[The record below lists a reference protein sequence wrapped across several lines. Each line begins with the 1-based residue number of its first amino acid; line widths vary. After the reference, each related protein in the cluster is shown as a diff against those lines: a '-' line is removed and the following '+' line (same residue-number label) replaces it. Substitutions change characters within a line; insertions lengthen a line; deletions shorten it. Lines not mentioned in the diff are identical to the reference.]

1 MSKSPQAASRVT
13 RLYDLPSRSLRDNPR
28 DRPDMMH
35 DGLTRLPR
43 LDGTDARSQPSVMA
57 AVRRRDR
64 LDTTPWSSPI
74 LAFFMEGFALY
85 GASYHAYPHAPAASP
100 AEPSA
105 TGVRAREPEEISWR
119 ARRRAMAIVASAMD
133 SGVAEFKGE
142 INRAGLGSETAS
154 GDILFDTARS
164 NRWNW
169 LVRPWRAIAG
179 RLARRRREREIK
191 KAVAA
196 LVEPDRRAS
205 RNFGIPKR
213 AGIEQVTGYRR
224 DR

>member
-1 MSKSPQAASRVT
+1 MSKSPPAASRVT

-28 DRPDMMH
+28 DRPGMMH
-35 DGLTRLPR
+35 DGLTRAPR
-43 LDGTDARSQPSVMA
+43 LDGTDARSQPSVVA

-64 LDTTPWSSPI
+64 QDTSPWSSSI

-85 GASYHAYPHAPAASP
+85 GASYLAYPHAPAASP
-100 AEPSA
+100 VEPSA
-105 TGVRAREPEEISWR
+105 TRVRAPEPEEISWR

-133 SGVAEFKGE
+133 SRVTEVEDE
-142 INRAGLGSETAS
+142 INRAGPGSETAS
-154 GDILFDTARS
+154 GDILFETDRS

-169 LVRPWRAIAG
+169 LLRPWHAIAS
-179 RLARRRREREIK
+179 RSARRRREREIK

-205 RNFGIPKR
+205 RNFGIPNR
-213 AGIEQVTGYRR
+213 SGIEQVTRYRR
-224 DR
+224 DC

>member
-28 DRPDMMH
+28 DRPGMMR
-35 DGLTRLPR
+35 DGLTRPPR
-43 LDGTDARSQPSVMA
+43 LDGTDARSQPS
-57 AVRRRDR
+57 VRRRDR

-105 TGVRAREPEEISWR
+105 TGVRAPEPEEISWR

-133 SGVAEFKGE
+133 SGVAEFKRE
-142 INRAGLGSETAS
+142 INRAGPGSETAS
-154 GDILFDTARS
+154 GDILFDPARS

-169 LVRPWRAIAG
+169 LIRPWHAIAG
-179 RLARRRREREIK
+179 RLARRRHEREVK
-191 KAVAA
+191 RAVAA

-205 RNFGIPKR
+205 RNFGIPNR
-213 AGIEQVTGYRR
+213 AGIEQVTRYHR
-224 DR
+224 DC